1 MLGVIIFFILFY
13 ILRMHCLSKD
23 EWCDILSQ
31 LYNAPFHKDNFVK
44 VSNALTQINISVKYN
59 KQLIT
64 STALMVY
71 GKYYVIQHI
80 NTLKRQ
86 LSNEEV
92 VYYACACFFIATKIT
107 NYLCSVD
114 TVIKAVGVGERNKQ
128 HVKKEVLRLEMEILI
143 KINFEVNFDM
153 AYNYVKVIKDGIY
166 GVDMDMECVRT
177 WVYYINDS
185 FLIPLYVRY
194 SAFVIALACLQ
205 MVMVHFNK
213 EFDVKEVVCKGEW
226 DTLVDVE
233 EVEECVGIIKEL
245 IYSEEVIWG
254 RKWIVDSER
263 NEKK

>member
-1 MLGVIIFFILFY
+1 
-13 ILRMHCLSKD
+13 MHCLSKD
-23 EWCDILSQ
+23 EWYDILSQ

-44 VSNALTQINISVKYN
+44 VSNALTQINNSIKYN

-71 GKYYVIQHI
+71 GKYYLQQHI
-80 NTLKRQ
+80 NTLTRQ
-86 LSNEEV
+86 LHTEEV
-92 VYYACACFFIATKIT
+92 VYNACACFFIATKIT

-114 TVIKAVGVGERNKQ
+114 TIIKALGVSERNKK

-143 KINFEVNFDM
+143 EINFDINFDM
-153 AYNYVKVIKDGIY
+153 AYNYVKVIKDVINGDIN
-166 GVDMDMECVRT
+166 VDIECVRT

-205 MVMVHFNK
+205 MVMIHFNK
-213 EFDVKEVVCKGEW
+213 EINVKEVARKGEW
-226 DTLVDVE
+226 DIKVDVE
-233 EVEECVGIIKEL
+233 EVEECVVIIKEL
-245 IYSEEVIWG
+245 IYNEEVIWG
-254 RKWIVDSER
+254 RRWIVDNER